1 MGGGSIIAVGLGVA
15 LVASGLHF
23 SRKQLADIF
32 FARLDPHFGLD
43 EGETPDCDRPA
54 KALRRDSFQGKS
66 VETDANAHGTGLES
80 WLPAGF
86 GNLAADRGAR
96 GVGYG
101 FLAADR
107 PGYDVRTRHGGA
119 R

>member
-15 LVASGLHF
+15 LVASGVHF
-23 SRKQLADIF
+23 LLESIRNI
-32 FARLDPHFGLD
+32 DPHFGLD

-54 KALRRDSFQGKS
+54 KVLRSDSLKGKS
-66 VETDANAHGTGLES
+66 VEADTDAHGTGLES

-107 PGYDVRTRHGGA
+107 RFESDIAHRGERF
-119 R
+119 